1 MTTQA
6 VRQQPSVLG
15 DDTRRLFALT
25 WTLATTD
32 FKLRFYGSALGY
44 AWTLVRPFALFG
56 VLYVVFAELL
66 DLGKDVK
73 NFPAYILLSMTFF
86 QFFRAMVDS
95 GLTCLVT
102 RENLLRKMRFPRL
115 VIPLAVTL
123 GAIFELAMTLVAVAI
138 FLLLSGIWPS
148 WGWLELIPIAVLL
161 TMLGTGLGLLFSVL
175 YVRFRDMSPIWDV
188 IAQML
193 FYATPVI
200 YVAQMV
206 PGNILSWYLCNPVAA
221 ALTELRHAVIDPG
234 APSAAALI
242 GGWERLLIPLALV
255 FGLFFLGA
263 WAFAREAPKVAE
275 NL

>member
-32 FKLRFYGSALGY
+32 FKLRFYGSVLGY

-66 DLGKDVK
+66 DLGQGVK
-73 NFPAYILLSMTFF
+73 NFPAYILLSMTFY
-86 QFFRAMVDS
+86 QFFRAMVDG

-123 GAIFELAMTLVAVAI
+123 GAMFELAMTLVAVAI

-161 TMLGTGLGLLFSVL
+161 TLLGTGLGLLFSVL

-206 PGNILSWYLCNPVAA
+206 PQSILPWYLCNPVAA

-234 APSAAALI
+234 APTAAALI
-242 GGWERLLIPLALV
+242 GGWERLLVPLAIV
-255 FGLFFLGA
+255 FGLFFLGV
-263 WAFAREAPKVAE
+263 WAFAREAPRVAE